1 MAGIKGVNTRVLVG
15 GYRLSSQTNNATV
28 QSSSDKQDTTPFEA
42 TAKESVV
49 MSPNASVEVGGYMT
63 FDTANGATFENRLRT
78 SITTADTIGLVFYNT
93 ALAGSPAYVLPSA
106 YTNNMQIQAPVAGVM
121 TIEGGYTS
129 EVGLRRGVCIYSG
142 MISATG
148 TTTAIDL
155 GAAGS
160 AGGYAYLFVTTETG
174 TGTGAD
180 IDIESATTQGGTY
193 ASEGTF
199 TFNGIGASAVTMSG
213 TVNRWL
219 RLNCTD
225 LGGATSWFVTCI
237 ACVSGVTYSV
247 A

>member
-15 GYRLSSQTNNATV
+15 GYLLSSQTNSATV
-28 QSSSDKQDTTPFEA
+28 QTSSETQDTTPFEA

-49 MSPNASVEVGGYMT
+49 LSPSGNVEIGGYMT
-63 FDTANGATFENRLRT
+63 FDTANGATFENRLRS
-78 SITTADTIGLVFYNT
+78 SITTADTVGLVFYST
-93 ALAGSPAYVLPSA
+93 SPAGSPAYVLPSA
-106 YTNNMQIQAPVAGVM
+106 YTDNMQIQTPVAGVM
-121 TIEGGYTS
+121 TVNGSYTS

-142 MISATG
+142 TISATG
-148 TTTAIDL
+148 ATTAIDI
-155 GAAGS
+155 GAAGA

-180 IDIESATTQGGTY
+180 INIESATTQAGTY

-199 TFNGIGASAVTMSG
+199 TFNGIGAYSVAMSG

-225 LGGATSWFVTCI
+225 LGGATSWVVTCI
-237 ACVSGVTYSV
+237 ACVSGVTY
-247 A
+247 